1 MSDGDMNIPFEEP
14 DSLWKVLESCTL
26 PVTLYIKGDCVYKEQ
41 TVLHNEQFLTILDR
55 KNMIFMCGQDW
66 NDKMFRVTCDAAI
79 EIVEEHYPE
88 TLPDILSLSNK
99 TSTYLKVKQK
109 FGYESSICAAGDTFT
124 FVIEQSVDLES
135 DAANISFRRTS
146 DEILVC
152 LPVNILMNPKLFVF
166 VTVQERMNLPDVTEE
181 MLPLRAIFVES
192 GNEPKGVVEL
202 QHIEVY
208 DTIISATLPSND
220 KILYEIFS
228 VDSRIKVKECGF
240 LPKFIEFFGKGD
252 SKQYQNRIKEIE
264 FSVYYDIYS
273 GRIYGSV
280 EMENPYFRFDS
291 HLVNK
296 PKQLKQVVKTSATL
310 STLPTS
316 LKFQPTSG
324 NQTNTKRTNRLYTS
338 LNTLLRRKKRPLS
351 DSEVA
356 LGLGSAEAKPGNEAE
371 IVKLQKEK
379 HDKYSTPRRENQLP
393 QVTEHLS
400 EFEENHFDV
409 NTQDKR
415 RKSLQRENPLYG
427 YFTPAQIGSLRK
439 SKSMENLTQFEHS
452 HTSNETAYTLMLPL
466 PVQPN
471 EVEEPAPLVE
481 GNDSGIDSPGNR
493 KSLDNLYR
501 SFSKAAKEKDGPVDK
516 TLDQHPN
523 NSVQKPLIKPKPP
536 RKAPRSFS
544 NDSNPIDD
552 SCLVKKEIVTE
563 DLRSSE
569 SSINKT
575 EEEPTKPV
583 LKPRTEKTRSKNESI
598 CSRKNHTYEPVIYA
612 RIKSPPVYSD
622 DNQKREIESIN
633 EITTYTVDQ
642 VLSLVRKL
650 KLSKY
655 IPKFKKEMINGKM
668 LTDLDESDS
677 VNTLGLT
684 KFEARKL
691 HKFIRGWRPSTKH
704 DVDTKLCDV
713 RSWSTNN
720 VRQEL
725 KEINLLSFG
734 TFSMEHDVD
743 GTLLLDLIEHNYIE
757 SLSQDGVRLNS
768 IEMKRLK
775 KYIKGELEYTKEE
788 KHQSK
793 LM

>member
-14 DSLWKVLESCTL
+14 DSFWKVLESCTL

-41 TVLHNEQFLTILDR
+41 TVLHHGQFLTILDR
-55 KNMIFMCGQDW
+55 KNMSFMCGQDW
-66 NDKMFRVTCDAAI
+66 NDKLFRVTCNAAI

-88 TLPDILSLSNK
+88 TLLDILSLGNK

-124 FVIEQSVDLES
+124 FVKEQSVDLES
-135 DAANISFRRTS
+135 DAANVSFRRTS
-146 DEILVC
+146 DEIIVC
-152 LPVNILMNPKLFVF
+152 LPANILINPKLFVF

-181 MLPLRAIFVES
+181 MLPLRAVFVES
-192 GNEPKGVVEL
+192 GNVPKGVVEL

-208 DTIISATLPSND
+208 DTIISATLPNND

-240 LPKFIEFFGKGD
+240 LPKFIEFFGKSD
-252 SKQYQNRIKEIE
+252 SKQYQKRISEIK
-264 FSVYYDIYS
+264 FSVHYDIYS

-280 EMENPYFRFDS
+280 EMDNPYFRFDS

-296 PKQLKQVVKTSATL
+296 PKQLKQVAKISATL

-338 LNTLLRRKKRPLS
+338 LSTLLRRKKRPLS

-356 LGLGSAEAKPGNEAE
+356 LGLGSAEAKTGNEAE
-371 IVKLQKEK
+371 IVKLQKQK
-379 HDKYSTPRRENQLP
+379 NDKYSTPRQENQLP
-393 QVTEHLS
+393 QVTEHSS

-415 RKSLQRENPLYG
+415 RTSLQGENPLYG
-427 YFTPAQIGSLRK
+427 YFTPAQMGTLRK
-439 SKSMENLTQFEHS
+439 SKSMENLTKHS
-452 HTSNETAYTLMLPL
+452 HTSNETKYVSMWPL

-471 EVEEPAPLVE
+471 EVEEPALLVE
-481 GNDSGIDSPGNR
+481 GNDSGIDSPDNR
-493 KSLDNLYR
+493 KSLDNIYR
-501 SFSKAAKEKDGPVDK
+501 SFSKAAKEEDGPVDK

-523 NSVQKPLIKPKPP
+523 DFVQKPLIKPKPP
-536 RKAPRSFS
+536 RKLPRSFS
-544 NDSNPIDD
+544 NDSNPIDG
-552 SCLVKKEIVTE
+552 SCFVTE

-583 LKPRTEKTRSKNESI
+583 LKPRTEKTRSKSESI
-598 CSRKNHTYEPVIYA
+598 CSGKNHTYETVIYA
-612 RIKSPPVYSD
+612 RIKSPPIFSN
-622 DNQKREIESIN
+622 DNQKREIESLN

-642 VLSLVRKL
+642 VLSLVGKL

-704 DVDTKLCDV
+704 DVDTRLCDV

-725 KEINLLSFG
+725 KEINLLSFA
-734 TFSMEHDVD
+734 TFSMENDVD
-743 GTLLLDLIEHNYIE
+743 GTLLLDLIENNYIE

-788 KHQSK
+788 KLQSK